1 MKKVHEARPDFEG
14 AIAFIDHLG
23 RQVIVN
29 SDKTVRDAL
38 EQAKGKLKLHTTL
51 IDGQIVSAAE
61 LAGRTTRSHSVP
73 PTNRGYHSYPP
84 AHSRSPS
91 SMESAPTTYRNR
103 TGSQPPTQT
112 AGNSESFLQHRG
124 SHDGLQA
131 PSSGYGYKYSPYVS
145 YSQNLL
151 YGMPPHNGML
161 LRFLA
166 SPFPFGGYHRSFI
179 GPNKYHRFGGWGGHE
194 YYSSSWGPIW

>member
-1 MKKVHEARPDFEG
+1 
-14 AIAFIDHLG
+14 
-23 RQVIVN
+23 
-29 SDKTVRDAL
+29 
-38 EQAKGKLKLHTTL
+38 
-51 IDGQIVSAAE
+51 
-61 LAGRTTRSHSVP
+61 
-73 PTNRGYHSYPP
+73 NRGYHSYPP

-91 SMESAPTTYRNR
+91 SLESAPATFRNR
-103 TGSQPPTQT
+103 TASQPATQT
-112 AGNSESFLQHRG
+112 VGHSESFLQHSG
-124 SHDGLQA
+124 SSHNRQKHFIGV
-131 PSSGYGYKYSPYVS
+131 PSSGYGYKYSSYVP

-179 GPNKYHRFGGWGGHE
+179 GPNKYHHFGGWGGHK